1 MVKGLLAARLHFD
14 IMGRD
19 RSTRCVAWRGR
30 TVRSVRS
37 RGRIASRIH
46 VFNSSIITT
55 PSLSTWRWQSAATAA
70 LPCQTLPSIMTM
82 KSSRPKRRTSAESW
96 RVPNARWE
104 SREVLRFG
112 RLLSL
117 PPRTQTWV
125 MRGRSLVAQQKFAV
139 FIFFHGDTK
148 RLASSHLHYFCSL
161 LRVKHHDAFLH
172 PGLAA
177 PP

>member
-1 MVKGLLAARLHFD
+1 MLSSLMVIDVGGAEELQQRALCGRRLLACSTHFP
-14 IMGRD
+14 RFWA
-19 RSTRCVAWRGR
+19 RSTRRVAWRGR

-37 RGRIASRIH
+37 RGRIASRKH

-82 KSSRPKRRTSAESW
+82 KSSRPKRRTLAESW
-96 RVPNARWE
+96 RVPNARWK

-125 MRGRSLVAQQKFAV
+125 MRGRSLVAQ
-139 FIFFHGDTK
+139 
-148 RLASSHLHYFCSL
+148 
-161 LRVKHHDAFLH
+161 
-172 PGLAA
+172 
-177 PP
+177 